1 MIKNILSELLGTFLL
16 VSIILIVTSDK
27 QYNNYHTSFAIGFAL
42 AVAIILTGH
51 ISGGHLNPVVSLVM
65 FLNNKIK
72 MGKFIQY
79 VIGQSIGGVLA
90 LSFYKIS

>member
-1 MIKNILSELLGTFLL
+1 MIKDILSELLGTFIL

-72 MGKFIQY
+72 MSKFIQY

>member
-1 MIKNILSELLGTFLL
+1 MIKDILSELLGTFIL

-42 AVAIILTGH
+42 AVAIILTGY

-72 MGKFIQY
+72 MSKFIQY